1 MNSLRTNR
9 RLAFISS
16 TDADRSADSAKG
28 AASSAPLLTPGIH
41 ATAYLAALITSIA
54 SAQTA
59 MSPSLSESTMAGF
72 GGAVPN
78 ERFVHE
84 FQRQVIQQLQ
94 STLDQASREQD
105 QRLQHFEDQQNQR
118 LREQSEALQRT
129 IDELHGQNSEHPSK
143 EVAVINVPR
152 VNVRHFREE
161 PNPENF
167 PAVPDPRMSEPL
179 SEGTGRKSAAEPRHS
194 SRAKTSSANLS
205 PHGFVEGRLLN
216 GVVAVVGGS
225 ERESVVALTGSY
237 QAANGFLTDLD
248 GCFALVQGR
257 PELPAGRID
266 FKVSRLTC
274 NFPDGASKTWDVSG
288 WLVDTDGIRG
298 LRARIVQN
306 VGRKAVVASAGG
318 ALAGFGRRLTQ
329 QQYQIN
335 AGPLASTSTFIGNAT
350 HDAVGGSAEGAAS
363 ALEQSIADYYNLYA
377 PSLQVGGGTPTSLV
391 IANELKF
398 PVSGQLSTQTHSSTP

>member
-1 MNSLRTNR
+1 MSTERPDSEARHLPARTSGSAAR
-9 RLAFISS
+9 ALPPLAVAVVFLCH
-16 TDADRSADSAKG
+16 
-28 AASSAPLLTPGIH
+28 APLLS
-41 ATAYLAALITSIA
+41 AA
-54 SAQTA
+54 AQT
-59 MSPSLSESTMAGF
+59 PSTTDSSGIPAIGF
-72 GGAVPN
+72 GDAIPN

-105 QRLQHFEDQQNQR
+105 ERLKRFEENQNER
-118 LREQSEALQRT
+118 LREQSEVLQRT
-129 IDELHGQNSEHPSK
+129 IDELQSRLSDHSSADLTG
-143 EVAVINVPR
+143 APR
-152 VNVRHFREE
+152 VNVRLI
-161 PNPENF
+161 PEGAAAADA
-167 PAVPDPRMSEPL
+167 PGSPDVRTPGPF
-179 SEGTGRKSAAEPRHS
+179 GVSATHASSTNMQHS
-194 SRAKTSSANLS
+194 DASMAAQASLS
-205 PHGFVEGRLLN
+205 PHGFVQGRLLN

-225 ERESVVALTGSY
+225 ERESVVALTGPY
-237 QAANGFLTDLD
+237 QAANGFATNLD

-257 PELPAGRID
+257 PDLPAGRID

-306 VGRKAVVASAGG
+306 VGRKAIVAAGGG
-318 ALAGFGRRLTQ
+318 ALSGFGRRLSQ

-335 AGPLASTSTFIGNAT
+335 ATPLGSSSTFIGNPT
-350 HDAVGGSAEGAAS
+350 HDAIGGSAEGAAS

-398 PVSGQLSTQTHSSTP
+398 PRSGRLSTQTHSATP